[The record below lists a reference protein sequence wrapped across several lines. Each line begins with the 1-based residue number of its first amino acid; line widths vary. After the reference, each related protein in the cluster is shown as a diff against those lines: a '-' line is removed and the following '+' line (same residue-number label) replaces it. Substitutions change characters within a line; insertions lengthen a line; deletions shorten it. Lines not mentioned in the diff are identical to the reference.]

1 MRLLRDVLAVERTIV
16 VRVVVRI
23 EGVPPSDVQVMQS
36 SGYLMPRSRRWS

>member
-1 MRLLRDVLAVERTIV
+1 MRLLRDVLAVERTI
-16 VRVVVRI
+16 VVVRI